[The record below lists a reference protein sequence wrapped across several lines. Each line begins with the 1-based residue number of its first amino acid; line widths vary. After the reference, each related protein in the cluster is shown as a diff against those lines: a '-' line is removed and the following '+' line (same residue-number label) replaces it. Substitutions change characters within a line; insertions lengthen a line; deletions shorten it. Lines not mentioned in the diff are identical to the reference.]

1 MQTMR
6 PAPFPV
12 FPGNST
18 GKQYRPR
25 CAEETL
31 VHQVVREHLEPF
43 LERARERD
51 RPVPRFVE
59 REMRDFLDC
68 GNPARGFLFLR
79 CPTCQFGRVV
89 PLACKVRAV
98 CSSCGARRMADTA
111 AHLVDSVFPEVPV
124 RQWVLSLP
132 FGLRYRLAYD
142 ARLLSAV
149 IRIFLRAVFASYRR
163 RARRRTPLRWPQC
176 GAVTF
181 VQRFSDSLRL
191 NVHLHVLVLDG
202 VYEAH
207 PEHPLRFV
215 ALPPPETAEVFRV
228 AQRVARRLARHLE
241 RQGLG
246 PEADPSELDAFAD
259 EQPLLA
265 GLYSS
270 SVRGRIAMGPKAG
283 RQDLRF
289 GDRID
294 VEQMV
299 QGNKERCAQAGGV
312 NIHANVCVPAR
323 DRKRLERLARYAGR
337 PPVATER
344 LSRLADG
351 RLVYRLKRRHSNGT
365 THMIYEP
372 LEFLGR
378 LAALIP
384 PPRAHQVRYHG
395 CLAPAAS
402 LRARIVPA
410 APTPHPGT
418 AGVCTVTGEA
428 EAPMPPTPDG
438 AAIAPTLAA
447 SEAMASDT
455 RSSRPR
461 TRTNSDAAGT
471 PQSPRRRRTY
481 YSWAEMLQRVLE
493 IDAQICIRCGD
504 RMQILGVVESPDAI
518 RNILASLG
526 LPSRAPP
533 DSSSVERDNLA

>member
-1 MQTMR
+1 
-6 PAPFPV
+6 
-12 FPGNST
+12 
-18 GKQYRPR
+18 
-25 CAEETL
+25 
-31 VHQVVREHLEPF
+31 
-43 LERARERD
+43 
-51 RPVPRFVE
+51 
-59 REMRDFLDC
+59 MRDFLDC

-181 VQRFSDSLRL
+181 VQRFSDSLRV

-207 PEHPLRFV
+207 PEHPLCFV
-215 ALPPPETAEVFRV
+215 ALPPPETVEVFRV

-246 PEADPSELDAFAD
+246 PEADPSETDAFAD
-259 EQPLLA
+259 EEPLLA
-265 GLYSS
+265 GLYSA
-270 SVRGRIAMGPKAG
+270 SVPGRIAMGPKAG
-283 RQDLRF
+283 RQDLRL
-289 GDRID
+289 GDRVD
-294 VEQMV
+294 VEQLV

-312 NIHANVCVPAR
+312 NIHANVWVPAR
-323 DRKRLERLARYAGR
+323 DRKRLERLSRYAGR

-351 RLVYRLKRRHSNGT
+351 RLVYRLKRRHRDEPRT
-365 THMIYEP
+365 TRRP
-372 LEFLGR
+372 V
-378 LAALIP
+378 AALRESP
-384 PPRAHQVRYHG
+384 P
-395 CLAPAAS
+395 
-402 LRARIVPA
+402 
-410 APTPHPGT
+410 
-418 AGVCTVTGEA
+418 
-428 EAPMPPTPDG
+428 
-438 AAIAPTLAA
+438 
-447 SEAMASDT
+447 
-455 RSSRPR
+455 SSRR
-461 TRTNSDAAGT
+461 HG
-471 PQSPRRRRTY
+471 
-481 YSWAEMLQRVLE
+481 
-493 IDAQICIRCGD
+493 
-504 RMQILGVVESPDAI
+504 
-518 RNILASLG
+518 
-526 LPSRAPP
+526 
-533 DSSSVERDNLA
+533 